1 MQIYAAV
8 KRLWFKWCSCAVP
21 GVPVQLKLLFEAVS
35 SLLINLSTEQQ
46 GGMWN
51 LKKGGWIRK
60 RYWQCLLLVFELNAR
75 LLFWIKYDLGVL
87 SLLFHR
93 QLSRSGA
100 GSPCQH
106 AFGFLSLSHRLDFS
120 LGELFWETPKQRTN
134 FRSLLLLT
142 YSTVWQTA
150 TVYTNGTFGFESFI
164 ITQKEMEVSTGFGKF
179 PALSVLARL

>member
-1 MQIYAAV
+1 
-8 KRLWFKWCSCAVP
+8 
-21 GVPVQLKLLFEAVS
+21 
-35 SLLINLSTEQQ
+35 
-46 GGMWN
+46 MWN
-51 LKKGGWIRK
+51 LERRGWIRK
-60 RYWQCLLLVFELNAR
+60 RYWQRLLLVFELNAR

-120 LGELFWETPKQRTN
+120 LGELFWETAKQRTN

-164 ITQKEMEVSTGFGKF
+164 VTRKKNGGFHSDWKVPSSICPCEAIKNQKHRISMFF
-179 PALSVLARL
+179 PLQ

>member
-1 MQIYAAV
+1 
-8 KRLWFKWCSCAVP
+8 
-21 GVPVQLKLLFEAVS
+21 
-35 SLLINLSTEQQ
+35 
-46 GGMWN
+46 MWN
-51 LKKGGWIRK
+51 LERGGWIRK
-60 RYWQCLLLVFELNAR
+60 RYWQRLLLVFELNAR

-120 LGELFWETPKQRTN
+120 LGELFWETVKQRTN
-134 FRSLLLLT
+134 FHSLLLLT

-164 ITQKEMEVSTGFGKF
+164 VTQKNGGFHSVWKVPGF
-179 PALSVLARL
+179 ICPCEALENPKYRILMFFLLQ